1 MGVRM
6 LGGVDRGHPWTLEL
20 PADPLSA
27 ARARQFLTGAVGRLV
42 GADLRD
48 AAVLVVSELV
58 TNAVR
63 HAGTDLEVEVAL
75 IPGGVRVQVSDSGG
89 GYPVAREAD
98 PQDERGRGLG
108 IVDSVAARWG
118 VEDVPAG
125 GKRVWVDLRPS

>member
-1 MGVRM
+1 
-6 LGGVDRGHPWTLEL
+6 
-20 PADPLSA
+20 
-27 ARARQFLTGAVGRLV
+27 
-42 GADLRD
+42 
-48 AAVLVVSELV
+48 
-58 TNAVR
+58 
-63 HAGTDLEVEVAL
+63 AGTDLEVEVAL